1 MPVPTNDKG
10 ISMLKDKLSSM
21 VLIGTL
27 ASSCCFAMDRE
38 IALTIDDLPFV
49 GANNKNANSVKRSN
63 DRIQSIIQTLVD
75 HKIPATGFIIGEAV
89 TKEQLPLLEE
99 FRANGFALG
108 NHTYSHKS
116 LNNLS
121 AENYIADIDKADK
134 KLTPLLTEP
143 KYFRYPYLAES
154 KGEKKQQVYDYLAE
168 HQYTIAPVTIDSKDY
183 NFNARLLSIPWQ
195 KRAQNLKQIQARY
208 LEYVWNQTLKAEAR
222 AEKKGTTGK
231 QILLIHANLLN
242 SHTLGQL
249 IDMYQKNGYTFI
261 GLNEAIAAQSTKQTG
276 TAPEAVSEDATEA
289 AARKAPETEKPKDTS
304 KSASNHYYP
313 DYLIKFFG

>member
-1 MPVPTNDKG
+1 MPVPKNDKG
-10 ISMLKDKLSSM
+10 ISMLKDKLAGM

-27 ASSCCFAMDRE
+27 ASSCCFAMERE

-49 GANNKNANSVKRSN
+49 GSNNKNANSVKRSN
-63 DRIQSIIQTLVD
+63 DRIQSIIQALVD

-99 FRANGFALG
+99 FRANGIALG
-108 NHTYSHKS
+108 NHTWSHKS

-121 AENYIADIDKADK
+121 AENYIADIDRADK

-154 KGEKKQQVYDYLAE
+154 KGAKKQQVYDYLAE
-168 HQYTIAPVTIDSKDY
+168 HEYIIAPVTIDSKDY
-183 NFNARLLSIPWQ
+183 NFNARLLAVPWQ
-195 KRAQNLKQIQARY
+195 NRAEKLKQIQARY
-208 LEYVWNQTLKAEAR
+208 LEYVWNQTLKAEER
-222 AEKKGTTGK
+222 AQKKGSTGK

-242 SHTLGQL
+242 SHSLGLL

-261 GLNEAIAAQSTKQTG
+261 GLNEAIAALPAKKTEA
-276 TAPEAVSEDATEA
+276 APEASPEA
-289 AARKAPETEKPKDTS
+289 EKPKDVSTS
-304 KSASNHYYP
+304 VPGASS
-313 DYLIKFFG
+313 